1 MSLTLQL
8 NPELEKLLIEQAQAN
23 GMSLEAYL
31 ELLIE
36 KQLSSNSQNSFLEKS
51 YDSNWNNL
59 LDRLGESP
67 SLANAASLSDDAI
80 SRESIYRDREQKQQ

>member
-31 ELLIE
+31 ELLIK
-36 KQLSSNSQNSFLEKS
+36 KQLRSDGQNPSLDKS
-51 YDSNWNNL
+51 YNPDWNTL
-59 LDRLGESP
+59 LNRLGESP
-67 SLANAASLSDDAI
+67 SLIKTVPLSDDAI